1 MDLCTSLAWHRGRA
15 GRTGQ
20 PPAGSWV
27 FTWQTEAEG
36 RLWGVTGADTLVPAA
51 CLALMPPAA
60 RRGRALLP
68 PRAACAACG
77 WRAAPCLHVFG
88 EAVHA
93 ISSDLV
99 SRLAGTR
106 SQPPAP
112 SPAPT
117 SSHCPVWPWPLA
129 GSIGPLTRCQHSP
142 PANFAPSLIPLTS
155 SPCAKPCAQ
164 AGLLPRENRS
174 CERGREPLGSDRPTP
189 QPCRSPAGGPRPSCC
204 AARVSSLWL

>member
-1 MDLCTSLAWHRGRA
+1 M
-15 GRTGQ
+15 
-20 PPAGSWV
+20 

-36 RLWGVTGADTLVPAA
+36 RLWGVAGADALVPAA

-60 RRGRALLP
+60 RRRPRSSPAARCMRRVWVEGCSLSPHCWGSSPRDLERPGEQVGGATRPAPGAQPCPSLIPLP
-68 PRAACAACG
+68 
-77 WRAAPCLHVFG
+77 
-88 EAVHA
+88 
-93 ISSDLV
+93 
-99 SRLAGTR
+99 RLA
-106 SQPPAP
+106 
-112 SPAPT
+112 
-117 SSHCPVWPWPLA
+117 WPLA

-174 CERGREPLGSDRPTP
+174 FERGWEPLGSDHPTP

-204 AARVSSLWL
+204 AAWVSSLWLYHMVRLLLTPPRGAMLGFQ